1 MRLATILPRGS
12 LEPVPVASAP
22 DGTWIELAGLIG
34 REANQWR
41 PALAWLTA
49 HQRPLPERA
58 AAWHGPRYRESE
70 FAYLPPVVRPPTLRF
85 FEGNE
90 AAARARLAR
99 HGRAPGPGWAARPAF
114 FFANPTAIAGHEREI
129 PAPAD
134 GAELDFEAQL
144 GVVIGQV
151 GRDLAP
157 GDAWAHVFGFTLLL
171 ALRRRDAEAAEWES
185 GIGPGKSADFATVV
199 GPWLVARQSLTR
211 AITGERLA
219 LPVSARLNGRED
231 VAGDL
236 RELTHS
242 IPRMLAEASRG
253 VTLYPGDLIGTGAVA
268 PRTGAPGRWL
278 RAGDVVECEAEQLGV
293 LRFRMVPEKK
303 PETRAA
309 RKNGTKP

>member
-22 DGTWIELAGLIG
+22 GGTWIELAGLIG
-34 REANQWR
+34 REANQLR

-90 AAARARLAR
+90 AAARARMAR
-99 HGRAPGPGWAARPAF
+99 HGGAPGPGWAARPGF
-114 FFANPTAIAGHEREI
+114 FFGNPTAIAGHGSEF

-134 GAELDFEAQL
+134 GAALDFEAQV
-144 GVVIGQV
+144 GVVIGQT

-157 GDAWAHVFGFTLLL
+157 GDVWAHVFGFTLLL
-171 ALRRRDAEAAEWES
+171 ALRRRDAEPAEGEA
-185 GIGPGKSADFATVV
+185 GLGPGKSADFATIV
-199 GPWLVARQSLTR
+199 GPWLVARQALAR
-211 AITGERLA
+211 AIVGERLA
-219 LPVSARLNGRED
+219 LPVRARLNGRD
-231 VAGDL
+231 DITGDL

-268 PRTGAPGRWL
+268 PRAGEPGRWL
-278 RAGDVVECEAEQLGV
+278 RAGDVVECEAEHLGTLEV
-293 LRFRMVPEKK
+293 RIAAEKK
-303 PETRAA
+303 RATRGAKKTGA
-309 RKNGTKP
+309 